1 MRRCLWVMATL
12 QSHLIILCTH
22 HVDVAEEKIKKCEFG
37 VDYNGVTSPPNFS
50 EIHLAILQSLT
61 AYWRISCKQ
70 VRLGLVRLAMRMRK
84 RSCIVASSS
93 SHHATL
99 SIHHVAKPIVK
110 N

>member
-1 MRRCLWVMATL
+1 
-12 QSHLIILCTH
+12 
-22 HVDVAEEKIKKCEFG
+22 
-37 VDYNGVTSPPNFS
+37 
-50 EIHLAILQSLT
+50 
-61 AYWRISCKQ
+61 
-70 VRLGLVRLAMRMRK
+70 LGLVRLAMRMRK